1 MRPRRRGLCPGPAG
15 KGETHAGKTLESQC
29 FSHRCPRQDQTRR
42 SKARLFPMTPQAKLL
57 PVDLEHLP
65 RAAAFRQFTQAVPCS
80 FALTA
85 PIDVTGAVRDHRETG
100 ASFYALML
108 HAILTA
114 GNRLECFRWDW
125 IDRENK
131 VPGIWTG
138 VGASFTVFHEE
149 TETFSTHWL
158 SYEKDRAA
166 FLAHYEET
174 VRGGGNLDEPIPPNA
189 VPVSMIPWVTY
200 TGFQVNL
207 PDSLY
212 LRPVVTMG
220 RYVQDKDRFVLPLT
234 IQMHH
239 AVGDG
244 RHVAQAV
251 SAIESVTGGRRTGAE

>member
-1 MRPRRRGLCPGPAG
+1 
-15 KGETHAGKTLESQC
+15 
-29 FSHRCPRQDQTRR
+29 
-42 SKARLFPMTPQAKLL
+42 
-57 PVDLEHLP
+57 
-65 RAAAFRQFTQAVPCS
+65 
-80 FALTA
+80 
-85 PIDVTGAVRDHRETG
+85 
-100 ASFYALML
+100 ML

-131 VPGIWTG
+131 VPGIWTE

-166 FLAHYEET
+166 FLAHYGET
-174 VRGGGNLDEPIPPNA
+174 VCGGGNLDEPIAPNA

-200 TGFQVNL
+200 TGFHVNL

-220 RYVQDKDRFVLPLT
+220 RYVPK
-234 IQMHH
+234 I
-239 AVGDG
+239 
-244 RHVAQAV
+244 
-251 SAIESVTGGRRTGAE
+251 RTGLSCRSRSRCITPWATAGTSRRRFRPSNR